1 MATLITAITATGTG
15 VNVDNITLELLN
27 GVLRV
32 KDGGI
37 TPTKLS
43 FKTMRKLGDVIL
55 TSLVGGVKFITDL
68 DVSGGQ
74 QYALLTIAE
83 WSNYNSEASLYL
95 RHSKEGDVGLGYGYQ
110 TRTHIVGTSIS
121 TATGSDHYLKTKP
134 GKCGFISYKIVW
146 NGGFR
151 EFGFFYSDNG
161 PEFIVYQFEQNWTIN
176 RLYSI
181 SWNVHGGYLLLGPP
195 GRFQLYLLE

>member
-1 MATLITAITATGTG
+1 MATLITAITATG

-55 TSLVGGVKFITDL
+55 TSNVGSVKFITDL

-74 QYALLTIAE
+74 QYAFLTIAE
-83 WSNYNSEASLYL
+83 WTNHQSSEASLYF
-95 RHSKEGDVGLGYGYQ
+95 RHSKEGDVDLRYGSQ

-121 TATGSDHYLKTKP
+121 TATGIDHYLKTKP
-134 GKCGFISYKIVW
+134 GRCGFISYKIVW

-161 PEFIVYQFEQNWTIN
+161 PEFIVYQFQQNWTIN

-181 SWNVHGGYLLLGPP
+181 SWGVHGGYLMLGPP